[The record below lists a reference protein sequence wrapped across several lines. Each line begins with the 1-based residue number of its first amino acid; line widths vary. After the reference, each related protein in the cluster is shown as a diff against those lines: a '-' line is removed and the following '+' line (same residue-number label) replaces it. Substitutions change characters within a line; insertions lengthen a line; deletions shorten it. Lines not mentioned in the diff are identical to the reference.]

1 MLNNLSVAYLNS
13 EKYENSLKL
22 LNEIKKVQK
31 KAFGENNQLYLSILN
46 NLGAAYYRMG
56 VYPSAI

>member
-31 KAFGENNQLYLSILN
+31 EAFGENNQLYLSILN
-46 NLGAAYYRMG
+46 NLGAAYYRMR